1 MSFSPTAPSL
11 PFRLQHLVL
20 KYTDKIRKPSKKHD
34 ICYLGVQR
42 ILLGQPHIGLTY
54 QSPELHW
61 PTQRNNIPD
70 FSRRIQRKQL
80 NRLQIYSHDKQM
92 VKQNKGISYSTNATW
107 QCSSDPKCTLLKHVN
122 MMSSSVK
129 VVVWTHIANL
139 DHSVKVRIVA
149 PISQLL
155 QHRISKKGQE
165 TFYPL
170 QNQNY
175 GKLNSSGMRQ
185 TKQAQQLS

>member
-1 MSFSPTAPSL
+1 MFSLRTTSPKKCSLHPNDAPAHTSMTTITSASF
-11 PFRLQHLVL
+11 
-20 KYTDKIRKPSKKHD
+20 
-34 ICYLGVQR
+34 
-42 ILLGQPHIGLTY
+42 
-54 QSPELHW
+54 
-61 PTQRNNIPD
+61 
-70 FSRRIQRKQL
+70 
-80 NRLQIYSHDKQM
+80 
-92 VKQNKGISYSTNATW
+92 KGISYCTNATW
-107 QCSSDPKCTLLKHVN
+107 QCSSDPECTLLKHVN
-122 MMSSSVK
+122 MISSSVK